1 MSGVDYGAA
10 RTDGMDEDGRL
21 ESLDRRRLDADGRLG
36 GLSLCLNDGYVREAL
51 FQSGKPH
58 Q

>member
-1 MSGVDYGAA
+1 MPSSGVDYGAA
-10 RTDGMDEDGRL
+10 RTDRMDEDGRL
-21 ESLDRRRLDADGRLG
+21 ESLDRRRLDGRFG

-51 FQSGKPH
+51 FQLGKPH